1 MKKDYAYVVKA
12 IVIRDDKILVLRR
25 SKEERESS
33 YINKNA
39 AWDLPGG
46 GVRFF
51 ETGEDALFREIKEE
65 TGLKVRLIKLL
76 NARDII
82 RSRIHLVI
90 LTHICVYIKGEV
102 ILSGEHDK
110 YYWLSISEMED
121 MDIPQR
127 MIHDFK
133 IALTEYKM
141 IKEI

>member
-12 IVIRDDKILVLRR
+12 IVIREDKILILRR

-39 AWDLPGG
+39 VWDLPGG

-65 TGLKVRLIKLL
+65 TGLKVCLIKLL
-76 NARDII
+76 SARDII
-82 RSRIHLVI
+82 RSKIHLVI
-90 LTHICVYIKGEV
+90 LTHICVYTKGEV
-102 ILSGEHDK
+102 VLSPEHDK
-110 YYWLSISEMED
+110 YYWLSISEMEE

-127 MIHDFK
+127 MIRDFK
-133 IALTEYKM
+133 IALAEYKRS
-141 IKEI
+141 KEL